1 MVRFA
6 LMRNLADHDILPPMK
21 QLSGVIMAGV
31 LVLGCDRGKTET
43 PPSSREGAT
52 SEVPA
57 ENAPP
62 KRVPTPPALSVEVIT
77 KASGIQAKSAPGGV
91 VRIGWV
97 RSDVATTIDG
107 MAFPPT
113 AGLGSW
119 AAFAPVSDGAMVMGD
134 TVVFQDEINPAID
147 AAFSHGLNITALH
160 NHFAFDNPQV
170 YFMHIG
176 GRGDAKKLAAG
187 VKAMWDA
194 IKAVRKQAPRP
205 ALTFPGPTVVPGTL
219 DAAEISRLTG
229 HSAKDKPGG
238 VIKIA
243 IPRQASVGGLHFNG
257 NMGLTTWAAF
267 TGTPELAAID
277 GDIAMTAREVQPVL
291 RALRA
296 AHINIVAL
304 HNHMI
309 GEDPSYYFVHYWGKG
324 RVAKLAKGFRAV
336 LGAQMSA
343 AK

>member
-1 MVRFA
+1 M
-6 LMRNLADHDILPPMK
+6 
-21 QLSGVIMAGV
+21 
-31 LVLGCDRGKTET
+31 LGCDRGKTENS
-43 PPSSREGAT
+43 PPSAKEAT
-52 SEVPA
+52 TANETNNSAETPA
-57 ENAPP
+57 NPAPGQ
-62 KRVPTPPALSVEVIT
+62 RAPAARTFTVETIT
-77 KASGIQAKSAPGGV
+77 KASGIQAKSAPGQV

-119 AAFAPVSDGAMVMGD
+119 AAFAPVSNGAMVMGD

-194 IKAVRKQAPRP
+194 IKAVRKQAPQP
-205 ALTFPGPTVVPGTL
+205 ALTFPGPTVAPGTAPGTL

-229 HSAKDKPGG
+229 HTAKDKPGG
-238 VIKIA
+238 VVKIA
-243 IPRQASVGGLHFNG
+243 IPRQANMGGLRFNG
-257 NMGLTTWAAF
+257 NMGLSTWAAF
-267 TGTPELAAID
+267 TGSSKLAAID

-309 GEDPSYYFVHYWGKG
+309 GEDPAYYFVHYWGKG
-324 RVAKLAKGFRAV
+324 RAADLAKGFRAV
-336 LGAQMSA
+336 LGAQLSA
-343 AK
+343 TK